1 MPTNSSLTKLSRKSS
16 TEEIIVGEHLAEL
29 RGRIRLLTWISGLCW
44 MSVAFL
50 GGLLVTGTLDWLL
63 HFDDS
68 GTRLVI
74 GLALLGLSGWM
85 VWRQLI
91 APLRLPLSGPFLAG
105 RVERRFPGLKN
116 RLLSAVEFL
125 DHRLDAKLGSTEL
138 QKAVVGQALRDLERI
153 EPSDV
158 VETKAI
164 RNVTIAGVLVFLLTA
179 LVVLIRPLEAATSVQ
194 RMIFPFANIPWPR
207 AVELKL
213 VRTDLS
219 PADYVPDQ
227 PILMARG
234 DTLELY
240 VENGRGKLPERVWF
254 EYQNEEDGP
263 IVRDSLRQTTVRD
276 ESGRAREM
284 AVISWIATRGSMRFR
299 ASGGDDQ
306 VMPFYQVEVVPPPGI
321 ETLQVT
327 VIPPTYSKQSVQELP
342 PGVGHVQGLL
352 GTKVE
357 VRATADKRLKSARLR
372 VGEQP
377 AVPLELQED
386 EQSFSAVFEIKA
398 AVVSNYWFELTD
410 TEGFTDREA
419 VRYELRGIADSVP
432 DVVIEAPVSD
442 VLLTADAELPV
453 EILAKDDLGLRD
465 VRIAYQVGDDEK
477 LKVIPL
483 FSATGPTAT
492 DSGAIGSSPNGETAS
507 TGMER
512 SVGPQR
518 HQASY
523 VWKMADLNPEPGMK
537 IVFRGEATDDYDLGQ
552 AHVGKSVPRSITIVS
567 GDEKQKELAMRVGDL
582 LEDLKQA
589 TQLQQRALQQT
600 QELQT
605 QLDNVG
611 ELRPQDIDQL
621 QRTELD
627 QRQAASRLT
636 HAADGVETQARQLL
650 DEFQANRLN
659 DETTERRLERVAG
672 ELGNLGREALPE
684 AERALMQAQ
693 KLAEQGARPEKQ
705 GRSSTPRSTDDAARA
720 VPEKKSAGQ
729 QATGTGAKGAE
740 GAKDDP
746 KQTEGESKPDDA
758 SQGESS
764 TSSNEEAAA
773 EKQDPAESVP
783 STQSPSK
790 ENPSKEN
797 PTKQTSGSAS
807 PPPGETRQDDEKGT
821 TPEDPS
827 GIPAGDAQGEGATSP
842 EPTKKSPS
850 PPQKSLRSALAE
862 AQAQQSRS
870 LESLSELQESLTE
883 WRDRRD
889 VSKDLDS
896 VVADQEKLQQDAAEL
911 AAQTMSKSAAELSQQ
926 EKAELNKLADRQ
938 RKVAEQLEQFRKQL
952 DKTSDS
958 LQKNDPDTAERLSEV
973 GQELRQQETSSK
985 LQEAANNIAENRMGA
1000 AADSQQQAMDELRE
1014 VERMMKRQPNDN
1026 TERFLQQTEEALRE
1040 FQEIRSEQQNLAER
1054 FEELN
1059 QQEESI
1065 QKEEQQEELMRQQEE
1080 LTERMAKA
1088 ERKLERLQLRGAAEA
1103 ANRARKRLNE
1113 MMQQAQE
1120 LDPEESGEEMQQAL
1134 DEALE
1139 DLDQVEMELALEKR
1153 VAKERLA
1160 FEQLEKIEDQL
1171 KSLRS
1176 RQEAV
1181 IAETIRLEEAKNSEG
1196 RITRGQVKT
1205 LLELAETEKSLQG
1218 AAEEMAQSMA
1228 SAEVFSL
1235 VLKRLGRSLKF
1246 AADALSER
1254 QTDGKTQLMEQDA
1267 IRKIDSLL
1275 SVLKQEQKK
1284 RDPAE
1289 PPAEKPEELG
1299 QERQEEE
1306 EKPEQAQPPGEM
1318 LPELAQLKLLKSL
1331 QEEYLERTELL
1342 NKFRDKEGM
1351 LPAAMEEEKNELAR
1365 EQAELADFA
1374 RNLIAKFLQQKP
1386 EQTADETR
1394 EKEAEERRKDEDATK
1409 IDP

>member
-50 GGLLVTGTLDWLL
+50 GGMLVTGTLDWLL

-74 GLALLGLSGWM
+74 GLALLSLSGWM
-85 VWRQLI
+85 LWRQLI

-213 VRTDLS
+213 VGTDLS
-219 PADYVPDQ
+219 PVNYVPDQ

-240 VENGRGKLPERVWF
+240 VENERGKLPERVWF

-276 ESGRAREM
+276 ENGRAREM

-299 ASGGDDQ
+299 ASGGDDE
-306 VMPFYQVEVVPPPGI
+306 VMPFYRVDVVPPPGI

-327 VIPPTYSKQSVQELP
+327 VTPPTYSQQPVQVLP

-357 VRATADKRLKSARLR
+357 VRATADKRLKLARLR

-377 AVPLELQED
+377 PVPLELQD
-386 EQSFSAVFEIKA
+386 NEQSFAAVFEIKA

-432 DVVIEAPVSD
+432 DVAIEIPVSD
-442 VLLTADAELPV
+442 VLITADAELPV

-483 FSATGPTAT
+483 FSATGPSAT
-492 DSGAIGSSPNGETAS
+492 GSSPNGETAS
-507 TGMER
+507 TNGEPGM
-512 SVGPQR
+512 GPQR

-523 VWKMADLNPEPGMK
+523 VWKMADLSPEPGMK

-552 AHVGKSVPRSITIVS
+552 PHVGKSVPRSITIVS
-567 GDEKQKELAMRVGDL
+567 GDEKQKELAMRVSDL
-582 LEDLKQA
+582 LDDLKQA

-636 HAADGVETQARQLL
+636 HAADGVETQARQIL
-650 DEFQANRLN
+650 DEFQANRLK
-659 DETTERRLERVAG
+659 DETTEQRLERVVG

-693 KLAEQGARPEKQ
+693 KLAEQGVRPEKQ
-705 GRSSTPRSTDDAARA
+705 GRSSPPRSGDDSRQAA
-720 VPEKKSAGQ
+720 PEKKSAGR
-729 QATGTGAKGAE
+729 QATGARATGSE
-740 GAKDDP
+740 EVKDDS
-746 KQTEGESKPDDA
+746 KKTEGKSKPDDA
-758 SQGESS
+758 SQAEPSTPNNEESS
-764 TSSNEEAAA
+764 TKGKEDAAA
-773 EKQDPAESVP
+773 AIENQNPADADPP
-783 STQSPSK
+783 TQSPAQ
-790 ENPSKEN
+790 EDPA
-797 PTKQTSGSAS
+797 SANS
-807 PPPGETRQDDEKGT
+807 PPGENSKDDGKGT
-821 TPEDPS
+821 TPEDS
-827 GIPAGDAQGEGATSP
+827 SATRGGDPQSEGATSP
-842 EPTKKSPS
+842 EPTKKAPS

-862 AQAQQSRS
+862 AQVQQSRS

-889 VSKDLDS
+889 VSKDLGS

-958 LQKNDPDTAERLSEV
+958 LQKNDPDTAERLNEV
-973 GQELRQQETSSK
+973 GQELRQQETASK

-1014 VERMMKRQPNDN
+1014 VERMMKRQPNEN
-1026 TERFLQQTEEALRE
+1026 TEQFLQQTEEALRE

-1088 ERKLERLQLRGAAEA
+1088 ERKLERLQLRGASDS

-1113 MMQQAQE
+1113 MMKQAQ
-1120 LDPEESGEEMQQAL
+1120 DVDTEESGEEMQQAME
-1134 DEALE
+1134 EALE
-1139 DLDQVEMELALEKR
+1139 DLDQVEMELTLEKR

-1196 RITRGQVKT
+1196 RMTRGQVKT
-1205 LLELAETEKSLQG
+1205 LLELSETERSLQG
-1218 AAEEMAQSMA
+1218 AAEEMAQNMA

-1246 AADALSER
+1246 AADALSAR
-1254 QTDGKTQLMEQDA
+1254 QTDGKTQAMEQDA

-1289 PPAEKPEELG
+1289 PPAEKPEELA
-1299 QERQEEE
+1299 QERQQEE

-1342 NKFRDKEGM
+1342 NQFRDKDGT
-1351 LPAAMEEEKNELAR
+1351 LPAAMEEEKSELAR